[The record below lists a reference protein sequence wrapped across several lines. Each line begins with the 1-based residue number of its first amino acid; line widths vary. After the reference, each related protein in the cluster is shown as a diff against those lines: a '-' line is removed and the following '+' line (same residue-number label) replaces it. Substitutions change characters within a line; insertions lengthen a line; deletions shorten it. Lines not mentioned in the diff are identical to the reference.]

1 MSLVVPETTSTPGP
15 AGGPQPVSPAD
26 KLPPPAAVKPDL
38 IAAPPAAPDPYEG
51 LDLPQ
56 IDPAD
61 PYLPKIGASNWEV
74 FGAAW
79 TAQTIRTDAWGENQK
94 RRGDLTQDMYALL
107 PEDAKTRIDGRMND
121 YTDHSGFEQLVLSE
135 VQRQRHQDPGP
146 WAAFPASIEEFN
158 TRINGQRK
166 ADLDEAQAV
175 LDQPG
180 GGVAEFLGTMAR
192 DFTDEASL
200 AMLPFGAGAGS
211 GLRVMATEM
220 LLGAAGNM
228 VTLPREYQVA
238 DDLGL
243 EKPDPVMRA
252 AEGALF
258 AGALTGVALGAAKA
272 LHLYNA
278 RKAGLKAVTPEGV
291 DPLTAEL
298 EVDKAEAQLMGEPTV
313 QERVQAAAKP
323 GQPPTFDFRV
333 TGNASPKTNRIG
345 YVFGRLI
352 EKGMTPTEAAG
363 FVGNFIVE
371 SGASLNPQAVGD
383 GGNAL
388 GIAQWNDRGPAL
400 REFAAKRGK
409 DWHDLDTQI
418 DYLMHELEGPPE
430 LGGSKEASAW
440 AAIKGAKTPEEAA
453 LLVSKLFERPGVPHN
468 ERRVAFARS
477 IAAQYGEGRIPKW
490 EGAALAPDGPIAPI
504 TTSRAYTRDGQVT
517 AGDYRINVRYE
528 VVDAS
533 TLRAASADLQPRDR
547 TTVSSDAQVAKIA
560 AELDPA
566 RLMPNPE
573 AQNGAPIVGPDNIV
587 ESGNGRVMALN
598 RAATLHPDRAAA
610 YVEALTQAGYEIP
623 PGVTRPVLIARRT
636 SEMTHTERT
645 GWVAA
650 ANVQQIARMTPAE
663 MARVTGAKFD
673 APTLSAI
680 DWTKPLTHGDN
691 QAGLTKVFAKVPPEE
706 RGAFVKADGTVNAQG
721 EQAIRAA
728 VFSAAWDDPAL
739 LDLHLAGEAGDLK
752 SLMQALEQAAPDWA
766 QLRAEIRA
774 GQIDPAF
781 DITGFVQDAVRLI
794 AEARRLTTELSGTTT
809 PGIEAA
815 LRELLDNVDLF
826 EGAISPLTAALV
838 RKMWRDGKAAPAR
851 EIADF
856 LRRYAADARKVG
868 EAGQGALDLSPP
880 GPRDVLA
887 AIDPKT
893 FGDLPEDL
901 GQPRGRTTLAPA
913 PQVETQIQGFDQGAA
928 SPEAIEDDQMLAL
941 DLVPEAAA
949 AKPPAPVEAVPAR
962 SETFTPA
969 AAAFP
974 DPLAQLHAE
983 FADLSIEM
991 GDGTTMTAAEIIDD
1005 LKADEGFDAFIQAC
1019 AIPTGGAQ

>member
-1 MSLVVPETTSTPGP
+1 MGTAPQKAAVAPLAPPTPPAGP
-15 AGGPQPVSPAD
+15 AGAPVAITTVA
-26 KLPPPAAVKPDL
+26 PPPAVSPE
-38 IAAPPAAPDPYEG
+38 IAPAPSQPDPYTG

-56 IDPAD
+56 IDTTE
-61 PYLPKIGASNWEV
+61 PYLPATTASTWDV
-74 FGAAW
+74 MGAAW
-79 TAQTIRTDAWGENQK
+79 TASSIAGDVNGQSVQ
-94 RRGDLTQDMYALL
+94 RRARLVDDMMKQLSPEAVHRITVRLDNLSRPADLEA
-107 PEDAKTRIDGRMND
+107 
-121 YTDHSGFEQLVLSE
+121 LVLAE
-135 VQRQRHQDPGP
+135 VETARKANPGA
-146 WAAFPASIEEFN
+146 WAAFPATADELTS
-158 TRINGQRK
+158 RVADGQK
-166 ADLDEAQAV
+166 ADLEEAQAI

-180 GGVAEFLGTMAR
+180 GGIAEFLGGAAR
-192 DFTDEASL
+192 DATSAQSL
-200 AMLPFGAGAGS
+200 LMMPLGGFGGV
-211 GLRVMATEM
+211 GLKMIGFEM
-220 LLGAAGNM
+220 LLGAAGN
-228 VTLPREYQVA
+228 VANLPAEMRVA
-238 DDLGL
+238 SEMGL
-243 EKPDPVMRA
+243 PQPSFLARA
-252 AEGALF
+252 IEGAAMGGLF
-258 AGALTGVALGAAKA
+258 SGLAVGAHKA
-272 LHLYNA
+272 RTLWRA
-278 RKAGLKAVTPEGV
+278 RSTALKAATPEGI
-291 DPLTAEL
+291 DPLHSEL
-298 EVDKAEAQLMGEPTV
+298 AVDNAEAQLLGEPSA
-313 QERVQAAAKP
+313 QESAAAASAKP

-333 TGNASPKTNRIG
+333 TGNASPKTNRIS
-345 YVFGRLI
+345 YVFGRLV
-352 EKGMTPTEAAG
+352 ERGMDPIVAAG
-363 FVGNFIVE
+363 YVGNFMVE
-371 SGASLNPQAVGD
+371 SGPSLNPAAVGD
-383 GGNAL
+383 SGRAL

-400 REFAAKRGK
+400 RAFAAKRGK

-418 DYLMHELEGPPE
+418 DFLFYEIET
-430 LGGSKEASAW
+430 SEA
-440 AAIKGAKTPEEAA
+440 AAYARIRAAKTPEEAA
-453 LLVSKLFERPGVPHN
+453 LLVSQLFERPGVPHN

-477 IAAQYGEGRIPKW
+477 VAEQYADGRVPKW

-974 DPLAQLHAE
+974 DPLAKLHAE

-991 GDGTTMTAAEIIDD
+991 GDGTTMTAREIIDD